1 MFFGKPAE
9 EIDVEDLEDLLAKLF
24 EAKVS
29 PLSARGEKI
38 ANDVNTEMGEFIEA
52 VEDFRSSNIE
62 PDSEDLYISNLSSI
76 RVGKASYA
84 NALKQ
89 AVHAIE
95 LSSEGTTYERYS
107 LFLAELKAMIEKV
120 MKVNASFRTVFF
132 AYANG
137 LKRMKEHFSRI
148 EDSSSRLERELE
160 RYSEDFGAYTQARNE
175 IRSLLAM
182 LKEKESIE
190 ARKVGKLDGQDFGLE
205 KLEEELSKSRER
217 ISDLDRKIANIK
229 GAMQSTL
236 APLHRLSKKFDH
248 LSGKNLHIII
258 EDPST
263 MKNERDYAEFIKLLN
278 ELKGYIEG
286 SKIEGS
292 GHEVERLLKYD
303 MLSDLKELHALESA
317 LAEERRRERRIADEI
332 SEKREKARR
341 IEEIAMEEEERKQRI
356 SHLNEQIAKKK
367 EYIES
372 LFLQYYG
379 KRIKIRIRQV

>member
-1 MFFGKPAE
+1 M
-9 EIDVEDLEDLLAKLF
+9 
-24 EAKVS
+24 
-29 PLSARGEKI
+29 
-38 ANDVNTEMGEFIEA
+38 
-52 VEDFRSSNIE
+52 
-62 PDSEDLYISNLSSI
+62 
-76 RVGKASYA
+76 
-84 NALKQ
+84 
-89 AVHAIE
+89 
-95 LSSEGTTYERYS
+95 
-107 LFLAELKAMIEKV
+107 
-120 MKVNASFRTVFF
+120 
-132 AYANG
+132 
-137 LKRMKEHFSRI
+137 
-148 EDSSSRLERELE
+148 
-160 RYSEDFGAYTQARNE
+160 
-175 IRSLLAM
+175 
-182 LKEKESIE
+182 
-190 ARKVGKLDGQDFGLE
+190 E

-263 MKNERDYAEFIKLLN
+263 MKTERDYAEFIKLLN